1 VKSTFKINPVF
12 ALSLLFLTGCASTAN
27 RVMHGYGRMNVSGSA
42 LGVVLI
48 RKNIQVLNAEDVAR
62 DLGRGACEDAYY
74 GFFGAEFPAR
84 LKACSGFTRVYFVND
99 GDEMLGNSGTA
110 ADGLRAA
117 LPSRKGCISDS
128 LQYLLIV
135 DYLTLGHERKANMT
149 VGGGSD
155 GDFGGFFSGSESLTH
170 SADFVLWDNKEGTI
184 AAYGNIRER
193 TKLYDAVTKAVWI
206 DMLEKM
212 ARSVTDG
219 MPYRR

>member
-1 VKSTFKINPVF
+1 VKIHLIINPVF
-12 ALSLLFLTGCASTAN
+12 ALSFFFLTGCASTAN
-27 RVMHGYGRMNVSGSA
+27 RVMHGYGRMNVSGSV

-48 RKNIQVLNAEDVAR
+48 RKNIQVLNADDVAR

-74 GFFGAEFPAR
+74 AFFGAEFPAR
-84 LKACSGFTRVYFVND
+84 LKACSGFAKIYFVND
-99 GDEMLGNSGTA
+99 GDAMLGNTGIA
-110 ADGLRAA
+110 VDGLRAA

-135 DYLTLGHERKANMT
+135 DYLTLGHERKATMT

-155 GDFGGFFSGSESLTH
+155 GDFGGFFSGFESLTH

-184 AAYGNIRER
+184 AAYGSISER
-193 TKLYDAVTKAVWI
+193 KKLYDAMTKETWRN
-206 DMLEKM
+206 MLENM
-212 ARSVTDG
+212 ARSVVHG